1 MKKVRIGKHDVTL
14 YNSIEEMP
22 MVRFH
27 KYNKML
33 LVDAGLG
40 SDLNAIDGHIERA
53 ATFIKNDQRKE
64 AATEMEN
71 IRQTIYLI
79 LQGMSPKHLAFAVL
93 VSEIDGKPYDDIS
106 DEGLQRV
113 IEVLGDAPIK
123 DVTAEGEAVKKKIDD
138 ELTLYF
144 PDDFDNASEKE
155 YYDIMKRR
163 TQIMLDCIL
172 IADTDER
179 KAEIERLT
187 DELVMFT
194 KPKNF
199 VGRDSVEISYDKQF
213 EDMCLVMAQNLNKDP
228 KKFNVME
235 FYNAY
240 HYIKDQQKRQK
251 RQNKAR

>member
-1 MKKVRIGKHDVTL
+1 MKQVKIGKHDVTL

-22 MVRFH
+22 MTRFH

-40 SDLNAIDGHIERA
+40 SDLNAVDGHIERA
-53 ATFIKNDQRKE
+53 ATFIKNDKRAE

-113 IEVLGDAPIK
+113 VEMLGDAPIK

-138 ELTLYF
+138 ELSLYF

-155 YYDIMKRR
+155 YYDIMKHR
-163 TQIMLDCIL
+163 TQVMLDCIL

-213 EDMCLVMAQNLNKDP
+213 DDMCLVMAQNLHQDP

-251 RQNKAR
+251 RQNKAH

>member
-1 MKKVRIGKHDVTL
+1 MKQVKIGKHNVTL
-14 YNSIEEMP
+14 YNSIDELP
-22 MVRFH
+22 IVRFH
-27 KYNKML
+27 RYNKML
-33 LVDAGLG
+33 LIDAGLG
-40 SDLNAIDGHIERA
+40 SDLNAVDAHIERA
-53 ATFIKNDQRKE
+53 VRFINNDSRKD

-71 IRQTIYLI
+71 IRQTMFVIM
-79 LQGMSPKHLAFAVL
+79 QEMNPKHLAFACL
-93 VSEIDGKPYDDIS
+93 VSEIDGEPCDDIS
-106 DEGLQRV
+106 DDGLRKTLQ
-113 IEVLGDAPIK
+113 VLGDVPVK
-123 DVTAEGEAVKKKIDD
+123 EMTAEGEAVKKKIDE
-138 ELTLYF
+138 ELSLYF
-144 PDDFDNASEKE
+144 PDEFDDAKEKE

-163 TQIMLDCIL
+163 TQVMLDCIL

-199 VGRDSVEISYDKQF
+199 VGAESMEIAYDKHF

-251 RQNKAR
+251 RQNKAH

>member
-1 MKKVRIGKHDVTL
+1 
-14 YNSIEEMP
+14 
-22 MVRFH
+22 
-27 KYNKML
+27 
-33 LVDAGLG
+33 
-40 SDLNAIDGHIERA
+40 
-53 ATFIKNDQRKE
+53 
-64 AATEMEN
+64 
-71 IRQTIYLI
+71 
-79 LQGMSPKHLAFAVL
+79 
-93 VSEIDGKPYDDIS
+93 
-106 DEGLQRV
+106 
-113 IEVLGDAPIK
+113 
-123 DVTAEGEAVKKKIDD
+123 
-138 ELTLYF
+138 
-144 PDDFDNASEKE
+144 
-155 YYDIMKRR
+155 
-163 TQIMLDCIL
+163 MLDCIL